1 MLCLATTQ
9 TPARHSLGS
18 PHLIWINAPGP
29 IWRQELLYG
38 EDSMLTSSHST
49 QAGHGSVLGAMVQ
62 GWWRVIAI
70 GAAKLL
76 KLARS
81 GARSVGHLKSGLGS
95 RLPESSQPLARAPN
109 DATLLARRM
118 AALDLD
124 AYELAI
130 TEAALVHHLK
140 RRCLSCEAWR
150 RCLQDLT
157 PDRADLD
164 WQECQDWMDYCP
176 NASALEMLSA
186 LQSRIKIAPRYSFP
200 YLG

>member
-1 MLCLATTQ
+1 
-9 TPARHSLGS
+9 
-18 PHLIWINAPGP
+18 
-29 IWRQELLYG
+29 
-38 EDSMLTSSHST
+38 MLTSSRST
-49 QAGHGSVLGAMVQ
+49 QARQATQARHGSVLGAIVQ
-62 GWWRVIAI
+62 SWRRVIGI

-76 KLARS
+76 KLA
-81 GARSVGHLKSGLGS
+81 GTGSVGHLKSDLGS
-95 RLPESSQPLARAPN
+95 CLPESSQPLTRTPN

-124 AYELAI
+124 SYELAI
-130 TEAALVHHLK
+130 TEAALVHHLQ
-140 RRCLSCEAWR
+140 RRCVSCEAWR

-157 PDRADLD
+157 HDRAGLD

-186 LQSRIKIAPRYSFP
+186 LQKRTKIAPRYLFP

>member
-1 MLCLATTQ
+1 M
-9 TPARHSLGS
+9 P
-18 PHLIWINAPGP
+18 
-29 IWRQELLYG
+29 
-38 EDSMLTSSHST
+38 MSSRST
-49 QAGHGSVLGAMVQ
+49 QARHGAVLGAMVQ
-62 GWWRVIAI
+62 GWRRVIGI

-81 GARSVGHLKSGLGS
+81 GAGSVGYLKSGLGS
-95 RLPESSQPLARAPN
+95 RLAESSQPLTRAAN
-109 DATLLARRM
+109 NATLLARRM

-140 RRCLSCEAWR
+140 RRCMSCEAWR

-176 NASALEMLSA
+176 NASALKMQSA
-186 LQSRIKIAPRYSFP
+186 LQSRTKIAPRYSFP